1 MILTIKYFG
10 MLAEVTECAEETI
23 TFSESTVSELLKMLL
38 AKYPALEKKEFQVAQ
53 NQTLVS
59 EDAQILNSE
68 IVLLPPFAG
77 G

>member
-10 MLAEVTECAEETI
+10 MLAEITECTKETI
-23 TFSESTVSELLKMLL
+23 TFSEDTVSELLKMLI

-59 EDAQILNSE
+59 EDTQILNSE

>member
-1 MILTIKYFG
+1 MKLTIKYFG
-10 MLAEVTECAEETI
+10 MLAEITECTEETI
-23 TFSESTVSELLKMLL
+23 TFSEDTVSELLKMLL

-59 EDAQILNSE
+59 EDTQILNSE